1 MKSPL
6 LTQFEGDVQWLL
18 ALSQQSLGLGILD
31 KEGRSTQCPSRV
43 LQDSLSLKWSK
54 KIIHIRSSGSDST
67 VFARVKWRLLVF
79 RTARPGTE
87 AVGASEEGNVV
98 ARAGLVS
105 SD

>member
-1 MKSPL
+1 M
-6 LTQFEGDVQWLL
+6 
-18 ALSQQSLGLGILD
+18 
-31 KEGRSTQCPSRV
+31 
-43 LQDSLSLKWSK
+43 
-54 KIIHIRSSGSDST
+54 
-67 VFARVKWRLLVF
+67 F